1 MKKKLYD
8 FSPATAI
15 IVLSAYVIVITFFA
29 YSAFQKTPVH
39 WLSLVAMLLIIFSLA
54 TVIWYYVF
62 LAITVTERGVGQ
74 GKKFIHKKD
83 VKYYIEYN
91 PRFRYSEIIFRN
103 KYTNYEKLTAK
114 EIRKQQIIL
123 QYFPK
128 YEQFLEEFF
137 EKKQFVGEAHEKK

>member
-1 MKKKLYD
+1 MI
-8 FSPATAI
+8 FPQQQAI

-74 GKKFIHKKD
+74 GKK
-83 VKYYIEYN
+83 V
-91 PRFRYSEIIFRN
+91 YSQKRC
-103 KYTNYEKLTAK
+103 
-114 EIRKQQIIL
+114 
-123 QYFPK
+123 
-128 YEQFLEEFF
+128 
-137 EKKQFVGEAHEKK
+137 